1 MKLAQILEARYYGNP
16 IINFIK
22 KVEVGTDDYTQF
34 PRDEIPQVV
43 DAITRTYGQPKH
55 EPRRTD
61 FGGDAWREWYWE
73 VDNPES
79 YLNIYI
85 TIPKRAKGETRVARL
100 GVENYEYENE
110 PDEHGYMDEAVA
122 GEHPVFDFIE
132 KAKKPGIA
140 DIDINPH
147 DIEYVVQILT
157 NKFGKP
163 RYETDDN
170 SIFDDEKETRR
181 WRWGNHAFEGTDF
194 EIDLYLD
201 TTDNT
206 AWIEVQRWP
215 EMHPGGA
222 EGINEAK
229 YYRDHPV
236 VQWIKDVME
245 FLRVNQLLTVHV
257 KDADEA
263 IKAVGYEYGPPLA
276 IGSDYSEW
284 NIETD
289 VHGGRLYHLEVRDKA
304 QGGSV
309 NLTRVI

>member
-1 MKLAQILEARYYGNP
+1 MKVAQILEARYYSNP
-16 IINFIK
+16 IINFIQ

-43 DAITRTYGQPKH
+43 DAITRAYGQPKH
-55 EPRRTD
+55 EPRRTS
-61 FGGDAWREWYWE
+61 FGGDAWREWYWT

-79 YLNIYI
+79 YLNIFVN
-85 TIPKRAKGETRVARL
+85 IPKRAKGEPRVARL
-100 GVENYEYENE
+100 SVENYKYEN
-110 PDEHGYMDEAVA
+110 DEHMNEAVA
-122 GEHPVFDFIE
+122 GEHPIFGVIE
-132 KAKKPGIA
+132 RTRKHGYLDK
-140 DIDINPH
+140 DINPEDVDH
-147 DIEYVVQILT
+147 TVRALT
-157 NKFGKP
+157 NKLGKP
-163 RYETDDN
+163 HINAPDRREWH
-170 SIFDDEKETRR
+170 DDEEDQTIN
-181 WRWGNHAFEGTDF
+181 WAWGDHSEGS
-194 EIDLYLD
+194 DLEVDVYYD
-201 TTDNT
+201 KSDNT
-206 AWIEVQRWP
+206 AWIEIRRWP

>member
-16 IINFIK
+16 IINFIQ

-34 PRDEIPQVV
+34 PRDEIPQVA
-43 DAITRTYGQPKH
+43 DAITRVYGQPKH
-55 EPRRTD
+55 EPRRTS

-85 TIPKRAKGETRVARL
+85 TIPKRAKGEKRVARL
-100 GVENYEYENE
+100 GVENYEYEND
-110 PDEHGYMDEAVA
+110 PDEHRYMDEAVA
-122 GEHPVFDFIE
+122 GQHPVFDFIE
-132 KAKKPGIA
+132 QTQGLE
-140 DIDINPH
+140 DIDIDPR
-147 DIEYVVQILT
+147 DVESVVNALT

-163 RYETDDN
+163 RYDSDDD

-181 WRWGNHAFEGTDF
+181 WKWGDHAFEGTDF
-194 EIDLYLD
+194 EIELYLD
-201 TTDNT
+201 MNDNT
-206 AWIEVQRWP
+206 AWIEVQRWRP
-215 EMHPGGA
+215 DN
-222 EGINEAK
+222 INEAK

-263 IKAVGYEYGPPLA
+263 IKAIGYEYGPPLA

>member
-16 IINFIK
+16 IINFIQ
-22 KVEVGTDDYTQF
+22 KVEIGTDDYTQF
-34 PRDEIPQVV
+34 PRDEIPQVA
-43 DAITRTYGQPKH
+43 DAITRVYGQPKH

-85 TIPKRAKGETRVARL
+85 TIPKRAKGERRVARL
-100 GVENYEYENE
+100 GVENYEYEND

-122 GEHPVFDFIE
+122 AGEHPIFQEIE
-132 KAKKPGIA
+132 KTTDLGYRDF
-140 DIDINPH
+140 DIDAEDTNHVIRA
-147 DIEYVVQILT
+147 LT
-157 NKFGKP
+157 TKFGEP
-163 RYETDDN
+163 HISPAESLHDGDTV
-170 SIFDDEKETRR
+170 TA
-181 WRWGNHAFEGTDF
+181 WTWGDHAYEGTDF
-194 EIDLYLD
+194 EISVFFDAI
-201 TTDNT
+201 DNT
-206 AWIEVQRWP
+206 AWIEVRRWP
-215 EMHPGGA
+215 EMHPGDA
-222 EGINEAK
+222 EGLNEAK

-236 VQWIKDVME
+236 IQWIKDTME

-263 IKAVGYEYGPPLA
+263 IKAIGFEYGPPLA

-284 NIETD
+284 NVETD